1 MSPECQQCIAAYH
14 LCLHTSEA
22 SEMMT
27 RIEDTFFLDWK
38 GVETKLKS
46 VPGPGVK
53 RSSVW
58 LQLLMTRQKLCQN
71 YVSSQVKG
79 EKLLWNFPLSP
90 NLLIEVFI
98 EN

>member
-1 MSPECQQCIAAYH
+1 MSPECQQCIAAYRLLGDDKDRRH
-14 LCLHTSEA
+14 
-22 SEMMT
+22 
-27 RIEDTFFLDWK
+27 FLPWG

-53 RSSVW
+53 RSSVR
-58 LQLLMTRQKLCQN
+58 LQLLMTGQKLGQN
-71 YVSSQVKG
+71 YVSSQVKR